1 MILLSLLLQITVADL
16 SGVPFMRVSTLT
28 WRGVVPEGE
37 AVGPTDVGAFRW
49 VRGQL
54 HTALGW

>member
-1 MILLSLLLQITVADL
+1 MPQITVADL

-49 VRGQL
+49 V
-54 HTALGW
+54 LGAAAEGAS

>member
-1 MILLSLLLQITVADL
+1 MADL
-16 SGVPFMRVSTLT
+16 SGVPFMRVSTLM

-49 VRGQL
+49 VLPAAAARHTPLGGRRLWRGE
-54 HTALGW
+54 